1 MNVTIRFFIDEE
13 TLTWAVR
20 HCLHF
25 QIEPSFPN
33 VKKVIRNAVLNNGK
47 SIIDFPE
54 YWGDDLLDVNQAD
67 VEKAL
72 ELLKSAFGL

>member
-1 MNVTIRFFIDEE
+1 MNVTIRFFIDKE

-33 VKKVIRNAVLNNGK
+33 VKKAIRNAVLNNGK

-54 YWGDDLLDVNQAD
+54 YWGNVLMD
-67 VEKAL
+67 VENEKVNEVL
-72 ELLKSAFGL
+72 RKIRTQFGL

>member
-13 TLTWAVR
+13 TLAMAVR

-33 VKKVIRNAVLNNGK
+33 VKKAIRNAVLNNGK

-54 YWGDDLLDVNQAD
+54 AWGEELMNIKIDDVVKVVSN
-67 VEKAL
+67 
-72 ELLKSAFGL
+72 LKPFFGL